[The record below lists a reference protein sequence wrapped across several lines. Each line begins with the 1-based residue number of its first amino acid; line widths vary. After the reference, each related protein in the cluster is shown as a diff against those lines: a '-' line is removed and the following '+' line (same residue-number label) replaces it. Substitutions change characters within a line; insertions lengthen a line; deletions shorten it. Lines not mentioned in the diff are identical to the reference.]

1 MCNHNMPSLG
11 TSSNDKRVHF
21 DACWQ
26 HLGHSCKA
34 ACPQHIDHKRPIL
47 VETHENQPQSPSQGP
62 QICLIETY
70 RNLHLPSIIHSSTA
84 SLQYHCWL
92 FGSGMLGSWW
102 LHQHSPIWEVLHHQG
117 PIFTMPGFQWLE
129 MWWMY
134 CLCFP
139 RLKHGI
145 WPDGE
150 KTCCTANLDYNFWT
164 GIATENASKDYIGRS
179 LSLIFYW
186 ISKSSIDV

>member
-26 HLGHSCKA
+26 HLGHNCKA

-70 RNLHLPSIIHSSTA
+70 RKYTYQASFTLGVLAYDIIVDSLARVGSGPDGFISTA
-84 SLQYHCWL
+84 RSGKSCTTKVLSLPCLDSSDWRC
-92 FGSGMLGSWW
+92 G
-102 LHQHSPIWEVLHHQG
+102 E
-117 PIFTMPGFQWLE
+117 
-129 MWWMY
+129 MY

-150 KTCCTANLDYNFWT
+150 KTCCTANLYYNF
-164 GIATENASKDYIGRS
+164 
-179 LSLIFYW
+179 
-186 ISKSSIDV
+186 